1 MEIVRRDGSEVR
13 SGHHEQR
20 VERQVIG
27 TGQGRMVVGEEGR
40 DVGSRDGGRW
50 RERRELL
57 QQGRYPGMVVEEV
70 QLVGGFVGV

>member
-1 MEIVRRDGSEVR
+1 MEIVRWDGSEVR
-13 SGHHEQR
+13 GSHHEQR

-27 TGQGRMVVGEEGR
+27 AGQGRMMVGEEGR

-57 QQGRYPGMVVEEV
+57 QERWYPWMIVEEV
-70 QLVGGFVGV
+70 QLVGGFVGG